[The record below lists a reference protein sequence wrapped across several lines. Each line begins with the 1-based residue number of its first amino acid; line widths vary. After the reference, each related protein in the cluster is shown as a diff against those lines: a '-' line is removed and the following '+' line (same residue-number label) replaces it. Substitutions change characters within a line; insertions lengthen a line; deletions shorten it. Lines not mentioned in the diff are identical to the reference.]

1 MTQLIDGRLLGA
13 MLSNGYR
20 NLVRN
25 TELINDLNVFPVP
38 DGDTGTNMTRTLSG
52 GLAAAKDIAAVGS
65 YMKEFSRGTL
75 LSARGNSGVIL
86 SQFIHG
92 LARGMDG
99 KDMLSLPDF
108 AQAMALGQRDAYHA
122 VMQPAEGTILTLI
135 RRGADFLQEH
145 SFESFEDCL
154 KALILHLRSVL
165 QHTPEL
171 LPVLK
176 EAGVVDSGGA
186 GLVCIFEGMEAALR
200 GEIIESNAAADRSLS
215 EGASAPALG
224 AFGPDSVLEYGYC
237 TEFILQLMHDKCDIT
252 AFSLQPM
259 TDYYESIGDSL
270 VAVMDGDIV
279 KIHVHTFFP
288 EKVIEH
294 ARQYGEFI
302 TFKMENM
309 SVQHNE
315 VLEAKQ
321 LPREKYAVVA
331 VTSGDGLDSYFKEIG
346 VKVTVS
352 GGQTQNPSAEDFLA
366 AFRKANS
373 EHIIVLPNN
382 SNIILTA
389 HQAAE
394 LFSDAQV
401 HVIETKS
408 IAEGYSSLSM
418 MDLYADTV
426 EELLESMT
434 CSLGGVTTGQVTTA
448 TRDTCM
454 NGVEVK
460 QGDHIGLAAHKI
472 LSAEKCAVD
481 AALKMLENLE
491 DMDDKQ
497 VLTVF
502 YGKDLT
508 EEELEILQTQVE
520 ERYPLLETG
529 YIYGGQAVYSLIM
542 AIE

>member
-1 MTQLIDGRLLGA
+1 MTHNLDGRGLSA
-13 MLSNGYR
+13 MLLNGYR
-20 NLVRN
+20 NLIRN
-25 TELINDLNVFPVP
+25 VELINDLNVFPVP
-38 DGDTGTNMTRTLSG
+38 DGDTGTNMARTLSG
-52 GLAAAKDIAAVGS
+52 GVAAVKDEAAAGM
-65 YMKEFSRGTL
+65 YMKAFARGTL

-86 SQFIHG
+86 SQFVHG
-92 LARGMDG
+92 LAEGMEG
-99 KDMLSLPDF
+99 KTEIGLADF
-108 AQAMALGQRDAYHA
+108 AYAMTLGERDAYHA
-122 VMQPAEGTILTLI
+122 VMQPTEGTILTLI
-135 RRGADFLQEH
+135 RQGAAFLQSH
-145 SFESFEDCL
+145 SFDCFEDCF
-154 KALILHLRSVL
+154 KALIAHLRSVL

-200 GEIIESNAAADRSLS
+200 GEVIESDAAADSSLK
-215 EGASAPALG
+215 EAASAPTLG

-237 TEFILQLMHDKCDIT
+237 TEFILQLMHAKCDIA

-259 TDYYESIGDSL
+259 IDYYQSIGDSL

-279 KIHVHTFFP
+279 KIHVHTFCP
-288 EKVIEH
+288 EKVIDY
-294 ARQYGEFI
+294 ARQFGEFI

-315 VLEAKQ
+315 VMEARQTPK
-321 LPREKYAVVA
+321 EKYAVVA
-331 VTSGDGLDSYFKEIG
+331 VTCGQGIEEYFKEIG

-352 GGQTQNPSAEDFLA
+352 GGQTQNPSAEEFLA
-366 AFRKANS
+366 AFRRAAS
-373 EHIIVLPNN
+373 EHIVVLPNN

-389 HQAAE
+389 RQAAE
-394 LFSDAQV
+394 LFTDAQV

-408 IAEGYSSLSM
+408 MAEGYSALSM

-448 TRDTCM
+448 TRDTSM
-454 NGVEVK
+454 NGVEIQ
-460 QGDHIGLAAHKI
+460 QGDHIGLADHRI
-472 LSAEKCAVD
+472 LSAEKSAVD
-481 AALKMLENLE
+481 AALAMLRNL
-491 DMDDKQ
+491 DNMDEKQ

-502 YGKDLT
+502 YGEDLT
-508 EEELEILQTQVE
+508 EAELEELQSRVE
-520 ERYPLLETG
+520 AEYPLLETG

>member
-1 MTQLIDGRLLGA
+1 MTAFLTGRELSA
-13 MLSNGYR
+13 MLLNGYR
-20 NLVRN
+20 NLLRN
-25 TELINDLNVFPVP
+25 SDLINDLNVFPVP

-52 GLAAAKDIAAVGS
+52 GVGNAKDDAAAGS
-65 YMKEFSRGTL
+65 YMKAFARGTL

-92 LARGMDG
+92 LAEGMEG
-99 KDMLSLPDF
+99 KEEISLADF
-108 AQAMALGQRDAYHA
+108 AYAMSLGQRDAYHA
-122 VMQPAEGTILTLI
+122 VMKPTEGTILTLI
-135 RRGADFLQEH
+135 RQGAAFLQEN

-154 KALILHLRSVL
+154 KALIAHLRDVL

-186 GLVCIFEGMEAALR
+186 GLVCIFEGMEAVLR
-200 GEIIESNAAADRSLS
+200 GEVIESDGAADSSLK
-215 EGASAPALG
+215 ETAPVTMG
-224 AFGPDSVLEYGYC
+224 SFGPHSVLEYGYC
-237 TEFILQLMHDKCDIT
+237 TEFILQLMHAKCDI
-252 AFSLQPM
+252 AKFSLQPM
-259 TDYYESIGDSL
+259 IDYYESIGDSL

-279 KIHVHTFFP
+279 KIHVHTFTP
-288 EKVIEH
+288 DKVIAY
-294 ARQYGEFI
+294 ARQFGEFL

-309 SVQHNE
+309 SVQHSE
-315 VLEAKQ
+315 VVEQKQ
-321 LPREKYAVVA
+321 GPKDKYAVVA
-331 VTSGDGLDSYFKEIG
+331 VTSGEGIDSYFKEIG

-373 EHIIVLPNN
+373 QHIIVLPNN

-389 HQAAE
+389 RQAAD
-394 LFSDAQV
+394 LYTDAQV
-401 HVIETKS
+401 HVIDTKS
-408 IAEGYSSLSM
+408 MAEGYSALSM

-434 CSLGGVTTGQVTTA
+434 MPLEGVTTGQVTTA

-454 NGVEVK
+454 NGITVK
-460 QGDHIGLAAHKI
+460 QGDHIGLADHKI
-472 LSAEKCAVD
+472 LSAAANAVD
-481 AALKMLENLE
+481 AAMEMLQALE
-491 DMDDKQ
+491 EMEDKQ

-502 YGKDLT
+502 YGEDLT
-508 EEELEILQTQVE
+508 DEELEELQNRVE
-520 ERYPLLETG
+520 EAYPLLETG
-529 YIYGGQAVYSLIM
+529 YLYGGQPVYSLIM